1 MSYDRDEIE
10 NYVMGSDLWAG
21 MADPILKPGV
31 NDSVFWDLLNQ
42 KCPGFAKHLDSP
54 ENRNVALVL
63 YCQKV
68 PGSPIICSEMNTLI
82 RKLIQIAYPGFVDPH
97 AAPPASVDERP
108 RDRNGRLMSP
118 KAQKWAEFEKWVND
132 AQTSSRQV
140 DVRRNSDPEFREFYS
155 TMLRREISS
164 TPVGDAVEN
173 LLEPQAPSK
182 KKITGVDEE
191 ELRLWCQQYITLP
204 MTEVRKIMSPAVSGQ
219 VVADH
224 NKKLLEAGIA
234 AGLIA

>member
-1 MSYDRDEIE
+1 
-10 NYVMGSDLWAG
+10 
-21 MADPILKPGV
+21 
-31 NDSVFWDLLNQ
+31 VFWKYVLLRS
-42 KCPGFAKHLDSP
+42 KGFARHLDSP
-54 ENRNVALVL
+54 DNRATAVAV
-63 YCQKV
+63 YIQRFGTPV
-68 PGSPIICSEMNTLI
+68 IASELSELI
-82 RKLIQIAYPGFVDPH
+82 LKLISIQYSGFTDPN
-97 AAPPASVDERP
+97 AKPAEPADLRP

-132 AQTSSRQV
+132 PQTSSRQV

-191 ELRLWCQQYITLP
+191 ELRLWCQQYRTLP
-204 MTEVRKIMSPAVSGQ
+204 MTEVRKIMSPAQSGQ